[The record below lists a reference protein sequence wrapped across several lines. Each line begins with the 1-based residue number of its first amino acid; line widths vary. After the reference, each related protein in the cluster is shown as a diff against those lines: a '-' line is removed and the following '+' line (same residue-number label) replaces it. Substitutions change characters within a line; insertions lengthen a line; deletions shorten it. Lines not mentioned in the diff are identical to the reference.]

1 MRVHLH
7 AIASSAAAAAE
18 VAAAAAQGWG
28 SVALD
33 TVTTSCAAAT
43 WPSPAQPGAYLADAG
58 SGGGPAL
65 GGGGQAISLTPRG
78 PAPVPRLEEDV
89 ELVVAVTP
97 LVDHNTG
104 GPLDPSNLT
113 ALAAAAAELAVPLVV
128 IAGRCE
134 AARREYASVPIHHV
148 LSLSV
153 DDVRPADGKEDDVSP
168 AAALQAA
175 ARIARTW
182 STGERVQA

>member
-7 AIASSAAAAAE
+7 AIASSAAAATE
-18 VAAAAAQGWG
+18 VAAAAAQGWK

-33 TVTTSCAAAT
+33 AVTTSSGLAS
-43 WPSPAQPGAYLADAG
+43 WPSPAQPGAYLGGAQ
-58 SGGGPAL
+58 SGGVFAV
-65 GGGGQAISLTPRG
+65 GGGAQDVSLSLHG
-78 PAPVPRLEEDV
+78 PAPAPQLAEDV
-89 ELVVAVTP
+89 ELVLAITP

-113 ALAAAAAELAVPLVV
+113 ALAAACAELAVPLVV

-153 DDVRPADGKEDDVSP
+153 DDVRPADGREDDVSP
-168 AAALQAA
+168 AAAMQAA

-182 STGERVQA
+182 STGERVSA

>member
-7 AIASSAAAAAE
+7 AIAGSEAAAAE
-18 VAAAAAQGWG
+18 LVAAACQGWQTVAQDELSSSFSAAQWP
-28 SVALD
+28 VASQVP
-33 TVTTSCAAAT
+33 TAGAAARAEFV
-43 WPSPAQPGAYLADAG
+43 PLSRRAPLA
-58 SGGGPAL
+58 
-65 GGGGQAISLTPRG
+65 
-78 PAPVPRLEEDV
+78 APPLAPEV
-89 ELVVAVTP
+89 ELVVAVTT

-113 ALAAAAAELAVPLVV
+113 ALAADVAELAVPLVV

-134 AARREYASVPIHHV
+134 AARREYASVPIQHV

-153 DDVRPADGKEDDVSP
+153 DDVRPADGVETDVSP
-168 AAALQAA
+168 AAAREAA

-182 STGERVQA
+182 STGPRR